1 LSQYTLV
8 PAATV
13 KEFGTNTLPWMR
25 TKAWTLIRLKGW
37 ENTLAPAVAL
47 MFMVEFTTAAPLAAL
62 RVIVTELESCVGKST
77 ELGLKLAVTPLG
89 RGDAV
94 RV

>member
-1 LSQYTLV
+1 MSQYTLV

-13 KEFGTNTLPWMR
+13 KEFGKNALPWIK

-37 ENTLAPAVAL
+37 ENTLEPAEAL
-47 MFMVEFTTAAPLAAL
+47 MFTVEFTTAAPLAAVK
-62 RVIVTELESCVGKST
+62 VIVTWLESWAGKLT

-89 RGDAV
+89 SADAV
-94 RV
+94 SV